1 MQKSDVTII
10 VPTSYIPSHP
20 STKVIETTINNTRF
34 HFPDSEIIL
43 QIDGIR
49 SEQSNYKKD
58 YDEYK
63 NRVLWKCLHEWE
75 NVLPIIFD
83 EHSHQS
89 TMMKKTINL
98 VQTPLILYIEG
109 DLPLRTDR
117 DIDWN
122 KCLDMF
128 EYNKANTIRFYLRE
142 ELPQEHVHMMCGQ
155 EDIFIKTVQWSQNPH
170 LSFTSY
176 YKNIILPNIGE
187 INYIEDEFYGKAQT
201 DCEYLPNEEI
211 VVETPYVFKIRNWE
225 AHKMFIYYP
234 NNGQNVSRV
243 LHLDGRQSTRKFTQD
258 DEFWSYTSIEDAKKI
273 LSQSELFKD
282 DKDILRSIK

>member
-43 QIDGIR
+43 QIDVIR

-142 ELPQEHVHMMCGQ
+142 EMPQEHVHMMCGQ

-176 YKNIILPNIGE
+176 YKDIILPNIGE

-201 DCEYLPNEEI
+201 DCEYLPNEER

-282 DKDILRSIK
+282 DKDILRSIE

>member
-10 VPTSYIPSHP
+10 IPTSYIPSHP

-49 SEQSNYKKD
+49 SEQLNYKKD

-63 NRVLWKCLHEWE
+63 SKVLWKCLHEWK

-109 DLPLRTDR
+109 DLPLRIDR

-122 KCLDMF
+122 KCFDMF

-142 ELPQEHVHMMCGQ
+142 RMPQEHVYMMCGQ
-155 EDIFIKTVQWSQNPH
+155 EDIFMKTVQWSQNPH
-170 LSFTSY
+170 LSFTNY
-176 YKNIILPNIGE
+176 YKDIILPSVGE
-187 INYIEDEFYGKAQT
+187 RNYIEDEFHGKVQV
-201 DCEYLPNEEI
+201 DCEYLPNEKKNE
-211 VVETPYVFKIRNWE
+211 ETPYVYKIRNWE
-225 AHKMFIYYP
+225 AHKIFIYYP
-234 NNGQNVSRV
+234 VSGQDLSRV
-243 LHLDGRQSTRKFTQD
+243 LHLDGRQSTQKFTTD

-273 LSQSELFKD
+273 LKESDFFKE
-282 DKDILRSIK
+282 DKNII

>member
-10 VPTSYIPSHP
+10 IPTSYIPSHP

-49 SEQSNYKKD
+49 SEQLNYKKD

-63 NRVLWKCLHEWE
+63 SKVLWKCLHEWK

-109 DLPLRTDR
+109 DLPLRIDR

-122 KCLDMF
+122 KCFDMF

-142 ELPQEHVHMMCGQ
+142 RMPQEHVYMMCGQ
-155 EDIFIKTVQWSQNPH
+155 EDIFMKTVQWSQNPH
-170 LSFTSY
+170 LSFTNY
-176 YKNIILPNIGE
+176 YKDIILPSVGE
-187 INYIEDEFYGKAQT
+187 RNYIEDEFHGKVQV
-201 DCEYLPNEEI
+201 DCEYLPNEKKNE
-211 VVETPYVFKIRNWE
+211 ETSYVYKIRNWE
-225 AHKMFIYYP
+225 AHKIFIYYP
-234 NNGQNVSRV
+234 VSGQDLSRV
-243 LHLDGRQSTRKFTQD
+243 LHLDGRQSTQKFTTD

-273 LSQSELFKD
+273 LKESDFFKE
-282 DKDILRSIK
+282 DKNII

>member
-1 MQKSDVTII
+1 MHKKDITII
-10 VPTSYIPSHP
+10 IPTSYIPSHP
-20 STKVIETTINNTRF
+20 SIKVIEKTINDTRF

-43 QIDGIR
+43 QIDGLR
-49 SEQSNYKKD
+49 LEQTEHKKD
-58 YDEYK
+58 YDEHK

-75 NVLPIIFD
+75 NVLPIIFN

-89 TMMKKTINL
+89 TMMKKTIDL
-98 VQTPLILYIEG
+98 VQTPLIFYIEG

-128 EYNKANTIRFYLRE
+128 KYNKANTIRFYLRE
-142 ELPQEHVHMMCGQ
+142 EIPQEHMHLMCEQ

-170 LSFTSY
+170 LSFTKY
-176 YKNIILPNIGE
+176 YKDIILPNINDR
-187 INYIEDEFYGKAQT
+187 NYIEDEFYGKAQV
-201 DCEYLPNEEI
+201 DCEYLPEEQH
-211 VVETPYVFKIRNWE
+211 VMEKPYVFKIRNWE

-234 NNGQNVSRV
+234 NNGKDMSRV

-258 DEFWSYTSIEDAKKI
+258 DEFWAYTSIEDAKKI
-273 LSQSELFKD
+273 LKESDFFKG
-282 DKDILRSIK
+282 DKGII

>member
-20 STKVIETTINNTRF
+20 STKIIETTIKNTRF
-34 HFPDSEIIL
+34 HFPDNEIIL
-43 QIDGIR
+43 QIDGLR
-49 SEQSNYKKD
+49 SEQSDYKKD

-142 ELPQEHVHMMCGQ
+142 EMPQEHEHMMCGQ
-155 EDIFIKTVQWSQNPH
+155 EDSFIKTVQWSQNPH

-176 YKNIILPNIGE
+176 YKDIILPNVGE
-187 INYIEDEFYGKAQT
+187 TNYIEDEFYGKAQT
-201 DCEYLPNEEI
+201 DCEYLPEEEPVI
-211 VVETPYVFKIRNWE
+211 EEPYVFKIRNWE

-234 NNGQNVSRV
+234 DNGQNISRV
-243 LHLDGRQSTRKFTQD
+243 LHLDGRQSTKKFTQD
-258 DEFWSYTSIEDAKKI
+258 DDFWEYTSIEDAKKI
-273 LSQSELFKD
+273 LKQSEMFKD
-282 DKDILRSIK
+282 DKDIL

>member
-1 MQKSDVTII
+1 
-10 VPTSYIPSHP
+10 
-20 STKVIETTINNTRF
+20 
-34 HFPDSEIIL
+34 
-43 QIDGIR
+43 
-49 SEQSNYKKD
+49 
-58 YDEYK
+58 
-63 NRVLWKCLHEWE
+63 
-75 NVLPIIFD
+75 
-83 EHSHQS
+83 
-89 TMMKKTINL
+89 MMKKTINL

-142 ELPQEHVHMMCGQ
+142 EMPQEHAHMMFGQ

-176 YKNIILPNIGE
+176 YKDIVLPNVGE
-187 INYIEDEFYGKAQT
+187 RNYIEDEFYGKAQT
-201 DCEYLPNEEI
+201 DCEYLPSEEI
-211 VVETPYVFKIRNWE
+211 IAVEPYVFKIRNWE

-234 NNGQNVSRV
+234 DNGKNVSRV

-273 LSQSELFKD
+273 LSKSELFKND
-282 DKDILRSIK
+282 EDVLRSI

>member
-20 STKVIETTINNTRF
+20 STKIIETTIKNTRF
-34 HFPDSEIIL
+34 HFPDNEIIL
-43 QIDGIR
+43 QIDGLR
-49 SEQSNYKKD
+49 SEQSDYKKD

-83 EHSHQS
+83 KHSHQS
-89 TMMKKTINL
+89 TMMKRTINL

-109 DLPLRTDR
+109 DLPLRIDR
-117 DIDWN
+117 NIDWN

-142 ELPQEHVHMMCGQ
+142 ELPQEHTHMMCGQ

-176 YKNIILPNIGE
+176 YKDIVLPNVGE
-187 INYIEDEFYGKAQT
+187 RNYIEDEFYGKVQT
-201 DCEYLPNEEI
+201 DCEYLPEEEPVI
-211 VVETPYVFKIRNWE
+211 EEPYVFKIRNWE

-234 NNGQNVSRV
+234 DNGQNISRV
-243 LHLDGRQSTRKFTQD
+243 LHLDGRQSTKKFTQD
-258 DEFWSYTSIEDAKKI
+258 DDFWEYTSIEDAKKI
-273 LSQSELFKD
+273 LKQSEMFKD
-282 DKDILRSIK
+282 DKDIL

>member
-10 VPTSYIPSHP
+10 IPTSYIPSHP

-43 QIDGIR
+43 QIDGMR
-49 SEQSNYKKD
+49 SEQLNYKKD

-63 NRVLWKCLHEWE
+63 NKVLWKCLHEWK

-109 DLPLRTDR
+109 DLPLRIDR

-122 KCLDMF
+122 KCFDMF

-142 ELPQEHVHMMCGQ
+142 RMPQEHVYMMCGQ
-155 EDIFIKTVQWSQNPH
+155 EDIFMKTVQWSQNPH
-170 LSFTSY
+170 LSFTNY
-176 YKNIILPNIGE
+176 YKDIILPSVGE
-187 INYIEDEFYGKAQT
+187 RNYIEDEFHGKVQI
-201 DCEYLPNEEI
+201 DCEYLPNEKKNE
-211 VVETPYVFKIRNWE
+211 ETPYVYKIRNWE
-225 AHKMFIYYP
+225 AHKIFIYYP
-234 NNGQNVSRV
+234 VSGQDLSRV
-243 LHLDGRQSTRKFTQD
+243 LHLDGRQSTQKFTTD

-273 LSQSELFKD
+273 LKESDFFKE
-282 DKDILRSIK
+282 DKNII